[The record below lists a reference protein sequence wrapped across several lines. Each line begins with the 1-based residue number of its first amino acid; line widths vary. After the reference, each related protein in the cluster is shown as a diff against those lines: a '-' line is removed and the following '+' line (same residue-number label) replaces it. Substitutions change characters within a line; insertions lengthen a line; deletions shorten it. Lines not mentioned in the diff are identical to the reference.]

1 MGQQE
6 NLGVLKKF
14 NLPILYARQAFG
26 KKYLWA
32 MNFSLTRIAPT
43 PSGYLHL
50 GNAYSFLL
58 TKALARKHRAK
69 ILLRI
74 DDLDRERFR
83 PEYIQD
89 IFDTLDF
96 LEIQIDQGPKNLSEM
111 ESTWSQVHR
120 LPLYTEALEQ
130 LKQNKLTFACTCTRS
145 QILQI
150 DPRGMYLGQ
159 CIDKRFSLDKEQ
171 VAWRINTLDADFLR
185 FQEYLRQAKAI
196 ILPEEATCYSVRK
209 KDGLPA
215 YQLCSLIDDL
225 HFKVYLIVR
234 GQDLYPSTLA
244 QLDLARLLGKD
255 TFAQTTFYHHPLLK
269 SLDQKKL
276 SKSADSSSIH
286 HLRKEGKTLADL
298 FLLLGKSLGLK
309 EDLRS
314 FEDFYQ
320 SQTLIK

>member
-1 MGQQE
+1 M
-6 NLGVLKKF
+6 KF
-14 NLPILYARQAFG
+14 AQ
-26 KKYLWA
+26 
-32 MNFSLTRIAPT
+32 TRIAPT

-58 TKALARKHRAK
+58 TKALAKKHGAK

-74 DDLDRERFR
+74 DDLDRDRYR
-83 PEYIQD
+83 SEYVQD

-96 LEIQIDQGPKNLSEM
+96 LEIQIDQGPKNLLEM

-120 LPLYTEALEQ
+120 LPIYTEALEQ
-130 LKQNKLTFACTCTRS
+130 LKQKRLTFACTCTRA

-150 DPRGMYLGQ
+150 DPTGVYLGQ
-159 CIDKRFSLDKEQ
+159 CLDRRFSLEREQ
-171 VAWRINTLDADFLR
+171 VAWRINTLDADFLQ
-185 FQEYLRQAKAI
+185 FQEYPKQAKSS
-196 ILPEEATCYSVRK
+196 ILPEEATCYVVRK

-225 HFKVYLIVR
+225 HFGVDLIVR

-255 TFAQTTFYHHPLLK
+255 TFAQNTFFHHPLLK
-269 SLDQKKL
+269 SLDQRKL
-276 SKSADSSSIH
+276 SKSAGSNSIKT
-286 HLRKEGKTLADL
+286 LREEGKTLAGL

-309 EDLRS
+309 EELRS
-314 FEDFYQ
+314 FEDFNL
-320 SQTLIK
+320 SLAL

>member
-1 MGQQE
+1 
-6 NLGVLKKF
+6 
-14 NLPILYARQAFG
+14 
-26 KKYLWA
+26 
-32 MNFSLTRIAPT
+32 MNFELTRIAPT

-58 TKALARKHRAK
+58 TKALAKKHGAK

-74 DDLDRERFR
+74 DDLDRDRYR
-83 PEYIQD
+83 PEYVQD

-96 LEIQIDQGPKNLSEM
+96 LEIQIDQGPKNLLEM

-120 LPLYTEALEQ
+120 LPLYSEALEQ
-130 LKQNKLTFACTCTRS
+130 LQQNRLTFACTCTRS

-159 CIDKRFSLDKEQ
+159 CLDRRIPLTREQ
-171 VAWRINTLDADFLR
+171 VAWRINTLDADFLQ
-185 FQEYLRQAKAI
+185 FQEYPKQAKSS
-196 ILPEEATCYSVRK
+196 ILPEEATCYVVRK

-225 HFKVYLIVR
+225 HYGADLIVR

-276 SKSADSSSIH
+276 SKSAGSSSIKTYGK
-286 HLRKEGKTLADL
+286 KEKLWQIYFCCLA
-298 FLLLGKSLGLK
+298 KV
-309 EDLRS
+309 
-314 FEDFYQ
+314 
-320 SQTLIK
+320 

>member
-1 MGQQE
+1 M
-6 NLGVLKKF
+6 KF
-14 NLPILYARQAFG
+14 AQ
-26 KKYLWA
+26 
-32 MNFSLTRIAPT
+32 TRIAPT

-58 TKALARKHRAK
+58 TKALAKKHGAK

-74 DDLDRERFR
+74 DDLDRDRYR
-83 PEYIQD
+83 SEYVQD

-96 LEIQIDQGPKNLSEM
+96 LEIQIDQGPKNLLEM
-111 ESTWSQVHR
+111 EFTWSQVHR

-130 LKQNKLTFACTCTRS
+130 LKQKKLTFACTCTRA

-150 DPRGMYLGQ
+150 DPTGVYLGQ
-159 CIDKRFSLDKEQ
+159 CLDRRLSLDREQ
-171 VAWRINTLDADFLR
+171 VAWRINTLDADFLQ
-185 FQEYLRQAKAI
+185 FQEYPQQPKSS
-196 ILPEEATCYSVRK
+196 ILPEEATCYVVRK

-225 HFKVYLIVR
+225 HYGVDLIVR

-276 SKSADSSSIH
+276 SKSAGSSSIKT
-286 HLRKEGKTLADL
+286 LREEGKSLADL

-309 EDLRS
+309 EELRS
-314 FEDFYQ
+314 FEEFNQ
-320 SQTLIK
+320 SLAL

>member
-1 MGQQE
+1 
-6 NLGVLKKF
+6 
-14 NLPILYARQAFG
+14 
-26 KKYLWA
+26 
-32 MNFSLTRIAPT
+32 
-43 PSGYLHL
+43 
-50 GNAYSFLL
+50 LL
-58 TKALARKHRAK
+58 TKALAKKHGTK

-74 DDLDRERFR
+74 DDLDRDRYR
-83 PEYIQD
+83 SEYVQD

-96 LEIQIDQGPKNLSEM
+96 LEIQIDQGPKNLLEM

-120 LPLYTEALEQ
+120 LPIYTEALEQ
-130 LKQNKLTFACTCTRS
+130 LKQKKLTFACTCTRT

-150 DPRGMYLGQ
+150 DPTGVYLGQ
-159 CIDKRFSLDKEQ
+159 CLDRRLSLDREQ
-171 VAWRINTLDADFLR
+171 VAWRINTLDADFLQ
-185 FQEYLRQAKAI
+185 FQEYPQQPKSS
-196 ILPEEATCYSVRK
+196 ILPEEATCYVVRK

-225 HFKVYLIVR
+225 HYGVDLIVR

-276 SKSADSSSIH
+276 SKSAGSSSIKI
-286 HLRKEGKTLADL
+286 LREEGKSLADL

-309 EDLRS
+309 EELRS
-314 FEDFYQ
+314 FEEFNQ
-320 SQTLIK
+320 SLAL